1 MTEIYLIRHT
11 QAEGNLYRAM
21 QGHWDGDVT
30 ALGLR
35 EIDALA
41 ERMRDVKIDA
51 LYSSDLKRAML
62 TAGAIR
68 RYHDLP
74 LHTERDLREINV
86 GPWEA
91 RFFGDVSWEQPEMM
105 DTFIHRAE
113 EFALDGAERYDDVR
127 RRAAAALTAIAE
139 ENAGKVVAVV
149 SHGVT
154 IRCLLSYMLGKS
166 LDDPTLPIC
175 GNTGLCHLFYEN
187 GRFRVD
193 SVNDCKH
200 LAALSLPDQRIRTNN
215 LRGESVDPV
224 SAADY
229 YRASYADAWRSA
241 HGTLDGFDAETY
253 FAAACEHH
261 GDDPEAIIRIFD
273 AEKSAGLIDLDSRRG
288 AHAGYGWISLLYLEE
303 PYRGR
308 ELGVQLLGRALMHY
322 SIMGRRSV
330 RLQVAEDN
338 TRALRFYEKHGFR
351 RLSYERGRFGKLYLM
366 EYRFGESHV

>member
-41 ERMRDVKIDA
+41 ERFRGVKIDA
-51 LYSSDLKRAML
+51 LYASDLKRAVL
-62 TAGAIR
+62 TAGAVS
-68 RYHDLP
+68 RYHP
-74 LHTERDLREINV
+74 LELRTVSALREINV

-91 RFFGDVSWEQPEMM
+91 RFFGDVAREQPEEM
-105 DTFIHRAE
+105 DAFIHRAE
-113 EFALDGAERYDDVR
+113 EFFLEGAERYDDVR

-139 ENAGKVVAVV
+139 ENDGKVVAVV

-175 GNTGLCHLFYEN
+175 GNTGFCHLYYEN
-187 GRFRVD
+187 GAFRVETI
-193 SVNDCKH
+193 NDCSH
-200 LAALSLPDQRIRTNN
+200 LAALGLAEQKIRTNN
-215 LRGESVDPV
+215 LRGEAVDP
-224 SAADY
+224 AKEGAY
-229 YRASYADAWRSA
+229 YRACYADAWQSA
-241 HGTLDGFDAETY
+241 HGTLAGFDPETY

-261 GDDPEAIIRIFD
+261 RADAAAIIRIYD
-273 AEKSAGLIDLDSRRG
+273 GEKSAGLLDLDSRRG
-288 AHAGYGWISLLYLEE
+288 AHADYGWISLLYLEE
-303 PYRGR
+303 PWRGQG
-308 ELGVQLLGRALMHY
+308 LGVQLLGRALMHY
-322 SIMGRRSV
+322 SVMGRRSV

-338 TRALRFYEKHGFR
+338 ARALRFYEKHGFR
-351 RLSYERGRFGKLYLM
+351 RLSHERGRFGKLYLM